1 LVKSKLVHNKD
12 ASTGDNRYSLTY
24 SLLLT
29 YLTCS
34 LSDISVTNKTAPSQ
48 VIAVDKIK
56 QSSKSDSN
64 STDGSKQI
72 GGVWILQS
80 ENYPSSNRQQ
90 GNGNQPVSMVSF
102 EPSLRNRKFY
112 SYDELTSASVPTDVD
127 LRCRELHL
135 SDTNFLRIFKMTKGN
150 IIYYIYNCY
159 HAHILTSTCRNV
171 HPVA

>member
-1 LVKSKLVHNKD
+1 MVKSKLVHNKG
-12 ASTGDNRYSLTY
+12 ASTGNNRYSLTY

-56 QSSKSDSN
+56 QSSNSDSN
-64 STDGSKQI
+64 STDNSKQI
-72 GGVWILQS
+72 GGAWILQS

-90 GNGNQPVSMVSF
+90 GNGNQPVSIISF

-135 SDTNFLRIFKMTKGN
+135 SDTNFLRIFKMTKGK
-150 IIYYIYNCY
+150 YNLLLQLLPRS
-159 HAHILTSTCRNV
+159 HTHFNL
-171 HPVA
+171 